1 MTTTTTNV
9 DSVTSRAIW
18 VALLA
23 VGLSIGLAIILLVV
37 GAISGDPIW
46 SYSAAAAVVG
56 AIIFAIFYPARV
68 FDAERREHHRKDHK
82 RIDAEVEVTRERA
95 RALAARADYYDS
107 KTKILNG
114 PKPQTFTAIP
124 APQALPRR
132 EVIDQ
137 QADDLRTV
145 VQATAVA
152 PVGTPTGTPTPKPTS
167 ILDDEVEL
175 DPPSY
180 VRRAAEQGESI
191 TDHQAR
197 IMQLGTLITRQVR
210 DKGFNP
216 RQEVIKQLI
225 DMRPGGLLRSNGDIT
240 EALNYLA
247 SLVPPLVSPSV
258 APGQRRYFLDREGKA
273 LIFPERK
280 SVTKGG

>member
-37 GAISGDPIW
+37 GAISGNPIW
-46 SYSAAAAVVG
+46 SYGAAAAVIS
-56 AIIFAIFYPARV
+56 AIVFAIFYPARV
-68 FDAERREHHRKDHK
+68 FDDERREHHKKDHK
-82 RIDAEVEVTRERA
+82 RIDADVDVTRERA
-95 RALAARADYYDS
+95 RALAARADYYDTR
-107 KTKILNG
+107 TKILNG

-124 APQALPRR
+124 APRALPRR
-132 EVIDQ
+132 DVIDQ
-137 QADDLRTV
+137 QADDLHTV
-145 VQATAVA
+145 MQATADA
-152 PVGTPTGTPTPKPTS
+152 PKPKPTS
-167 ILDDEVEL
+167 ILGDEVEL

-225 DMRPGGLLRSNGDIT
+225 EMRPGGLLRSNGDIT

-247 SLVPPLVSPSV
+247 SLVPPLVSPMV

>member
-23 VGLSIGLAIILLVV
+23 VGLSIGLAIILIVI
-37 GAISGDPIW
+37 GAITGDPIW
-46 SYSAAAAVVG
+46 NYGAAAAVIG
-56 AIIFAIFYPARV
+56 SIIFAIIYPSRV
-68 FDAERREHHRKDHK
+68 FDSERREHHSKDHK
-82 RIDAEVEVTRERA
+82 RIDAEVEVVRERA
-95 RALAARADYYDS
+95 RALGARADYYDAR
-107 KTKILNG
+107 TKVLNG
-114 PKPQTFTAIP
+114 PKPQSYTAIS
-124 APQALPRR
+124 APQPLPRR
-132 EVIDQ
+132 DVIDQ
-137 QADDLRTV
+137 QADDLRAV
-145 VQATAVA
+145 MRATTGATSA
-152 PVGTPTGTPTPKPTS
+152 PKSVTSVGATS
-167 ILDDEVEL
+167 DLDEVEL

-180 VRRAAEQGESI
+180 VQRATQSGESI

-197 IMQLGTLITRQVR
+197 IMQLATLITRQAR

-225 DMRPGGLLRSNGDIT
+225 EMRPGGLLRSNGDIT

-247 SLVPPLVSPSV
+247 SLVPPLVTPSV
-258 APGQRRYFLDREGKA
+258 APGQRRYFLDGEGKPI
-273 LIFPERK
+273 IFPERK

>member
-37 GAISGDPIW
+37 GAISGNPIW
-46 SYSAAAAVVG
+46 SYGAAAAVIS

-68 FDAERREHHRKDHK
+68 FDDERREHHKKDHK
-82 RIDAEVEVTRERA
+82 RIDADVDVTRERA

-107 KTKILNG
+107 KTKVLNG

-132 EVIDQ
+132 DVIDQ

-145 VQATAVA
+145 MRATAGA
-152 PVGTPTGTPTPKPTS
+152 PVGAPTPKPTS
-167 ILDDEVEL
+167 ILDDEAEL

-180 VRRAAEQGESI
+180 IKRAAEQGESI

-225 DMRPGGLLRSNGDIT
+225 EMRPGGLLRSNGDIT

-258 APGQRRYFLDREGKA
+258 APGQRRYFLDGEGKPI
-273 LIFPERK
+273 IFPERK

>member
-23 VGLSIGLAIILLVV
+23 VGLSIGLAIILIVI
-37 GAISGDPIW
+37 GAITGDPIW
-46 SYSAAAAVVG
+46 NYGAAAAVIG
-56 AIIFAIFYPARV
+56 SIIFAIIYPSRV
-68 FDAERREHHRKDHK
+68 FDAERREHHSKDHK
-82 RIDAEVEVTRERA
+82 RIDAEVEVVRERA
-95 RALAARADYYDS
+95 RALGARADYYDAR
-107 KTKILNG
+107 TKVLNG
-114 PKPQTFTAIP
+114 PKPQSYTAIS
-124 APQALPRR
+124 APQPLPRR
-132 EVIDQ
+132 DVIDQ
-137 QADDLRTV
+137 QADDLRAV
-145 VQATAVA
+145 MRATTGATGA
-152 PVGTPTGTPTPKPTS
+152 PKSVTSVGAAS
-167 ILDDEVEL
+167 DLDEVEL

-180 VRRAAEQGESI
+180 VQRATQSGESI

-225 DMRPGGLLRSNGDIT
+225 EMRPGGLLRSNGDIT

-247 SLVPPLVSPSV
+247 SLVPPLVTPSV
-258 APGQRRYFLDREGKA
+258 APGQRRYFLDGEGKPI
-273 LIFPERK
+273 IFPERK
-280 SVTKGG
+280 SVTKSR

>member
-23 VGLSIGLAIILLVV
+23 VGLSIGLAIILIVI
-37 GAISGDPIW
+37 GAITGDPIW
-46 SYSAAAAVVG
+46 NYGAAAAVIG
-56 AIIFAIFYPARV
+56 SIIFAIIYPSRV
-68 FDAERREHHRKDHK
+68 FDSERREHHSKDHK
-82 RIDAEVEVTRERA
+82 RIDAEVEVVRERA
-95 RALAARADYYDS
+95 RALGARADYYDAR
-107 KTKILNG
+107 TKVLNG
-114 PKPQTFTAIP
+114 PKPQSYTAIS
-124 APQALPRR
+124 APQPLPRR
-132 EVIDQ
+132 DVIDQ
-137 QADDLRTV
+137 QADDLRAV
-145 VQATAVA
+145 MRAT
-152 PVGTPTGTPTPKPTS
+152 TGVTS
-167 ILDDEVEL
+167 AGGAASAGAANDLDEVEL

-180 VRRAAEQGESI
+180 VQRATQSGESI

-197 IMQLGTLITRQVR
+197 IMQLATLITRQVR

-225 DMRPGGLLRSNGDIT
+225 EMRPGGLLRSNGDIT

-247 SLVPPLVSPSV
+247 SLVPPLVTPSV
-258 APGQRRYFLDREGKA
+258 APGQRRYFLDGEGKPI
-273 LIFPERK
+273 IFPERK